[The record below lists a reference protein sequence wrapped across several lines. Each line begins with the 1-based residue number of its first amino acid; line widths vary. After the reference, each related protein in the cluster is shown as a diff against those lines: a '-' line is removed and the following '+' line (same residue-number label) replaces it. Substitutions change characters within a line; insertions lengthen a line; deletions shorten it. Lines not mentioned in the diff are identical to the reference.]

1 MWNPLRATFIEQLE
15 EVNADLK
22 KLGLP
27 PIEKGSADAGMKG
40 IKITG
45 Q

>member
-1 MWNPLRATFIEQLE
+1 MWDPLKATFIDQLD

-27 PIEKGSADAGMKG
+27 PIERAGADAGMKG
-40 IKITG
+40 IKING